1 MHCNWTC
8 THKNSQLGRHFSEI
22 SVYIKYCQIRH
33 TQKRDFTNTKITDW
47 DLTLKYSI
55 IFDCDPNTQIFYK
68 YCLLTQIEIVYNLIL
83 HPTLR
88 YSTIIALDFTL
99 SYSAILDWDP
109 TFKYPKIIGW
119 NQGFE
124 LFEFR
129 KIESNSDFLVE
140 IKFDFNQNFI
150 RIIRI

>member
-1 MHCNWTC
+1 MCCILKDVAETLSLFFANITHNSFYIFEQEDIMHCNWTC

-55 IFDCDPNTQIFYK
+55 IFDCDPNTEIFYK

-119 NQGFE
+119 N
-124 LFEFR
+124 
-129 KIESNSDFLVE
+129 
-140 IKFDFNQNFI
+140 
-150 RIIRI
+150 